1 MPVNRP
7 KSDAVATTPLSSGS
21 HVAASQPPHL
31 ILQGHLPGSGVTD
44 MHSIK
49 KSFIAVAMLSGLASP
64 ALAQNNSA
72 SVNTSGSTTI
82 AAPITLTQHS
92 TLRFGS
98 LVRPTS
104 SSSTVTVATDTCAT
118 ALSGTG
124 NAALISSTSG
134 CATYTVGGESG
145 QSFNVST
152 DPSFAMTRSGGSET
166 ITVTL
171 SKSEATGTIGQT
183 SADFN
188 VGGSFAVDTTTVAGA
203 YTGTFAVTATY
214 Q

>member
-1 MPVNRP
+1 
-7 KSDAVATTPLSSGS
+7 
-21 HVAASQPPHL
+21 
-31 ILQGHLPGSGVTD
+31 
-44 MHSIK
+44 MHWSK
-49 KSFIAVAMLSGLASP
+49 KCGIAVAMLGGLATP
-64 ALAQNNSA
+64 AWAQNNSA

-82 AAPITLTQHS
+82 AAPITLTQNS

-104 SSSTVTVATDTCAT
+104 NSNTVTLGTDSCSP
-118 ALSGTG
+118 ALTGSG

-145 QSFNVST
+145 QAFNVATDST
-152 DPSFAMTRSGGSET
+152 FDMTRSGGSET

-171 SKSEATGTIGQT
+171 SKSEATGTIGQS
-183 SADFN
+183 SADFK
-188 VGGSFAVDTTTVAGA
+188 VGGSFGVDSTTVAGA

>member
-1 MPVNRP
+1 MLW
-7 KSDAVATTPLSSGS
+7 S
-21 HVAASQPPHL
+21 
-31 ILQGHLPGSGVTD
+31 
-44 MHSIK
+44 K
-49 KSFIAVAMLSGLASP
+49 KSCIAIAMLSGLATP
-64 ALAQNNSA
+64 AWAQNNTA
-72 SVNTSGSTTI
+72 TVNTSGSTTI
-82 AAPITLTQHS
+82 AAPITLTQNS

-104 SSSTVTVATDTCAT
+104 SSNTVTVGTDTCST
-118 ALSGTG
+118 ALTGGG

-145 QSFNVST
+145 QAFNVST
-152 DPSFAMTRSGGSET
+152 DSTFAMTRSGGSET

-171 SKSEATGTIGQT
+171 AKSEATGTIGQA
-183 SADFN
+183 SADFK
-188 VGGSFAVDTTTVAGA
+188 VGGSFTVDTTTVAGA

>member
-1 MPVNRP
+1 MNWLT
-7 KSDAVATTPLSSGS
+7 KSGIAFAVLSAL
-21 HVAASQPPHL
+21 AA
-31 ILQGHLPGSGVTD
+31 
-44 MHSIK
+44 
-49 KSFIAVAMLSGLASP
+49 P
-64 ALAQNNSA
+64 AWAQNNSA
-72 SVNTSGSTTI
+72 SVTTTGSTTI
-82 AAPITLTQHS
+82 AAPITLTQNT

-104 SSSTVTVATDTCAT
+104 SSNTVTIGTDTCAT
-118 ALSGTG
+118 ALSGGG
-124 NAALISSTSG
+124 NAALVSSTSG

-145 QSFNVST
+145 QAFNITT
-152 DPSFAMTRSGGSET
+152 DPTFAMTRSGGSET

-183 SADFN
+183 SADFK
-188 VGGSFAVDTTTVAGA
+188 VGGSFTVDSSTVAGA